1 VTSSSDGGTTFAPSF
16 KEEYLMIEQADEA
29 QLDTFQHR
37 VTEHGRV
44 RSILESF
51 AYIKP
56 FGGMFGKIV
65 PFYAESY
72 WYAMGGLTF
81 LMFVFLTFS
90 GIILAWLGPY
100 WWLTNSFGLFLKSFH
115 YWSAQGFFFFALL
128 HLFRVWAT
136 GSFRGRR
143 ILNWWIGLT
152 IFMMAMGENLFGLI
166 ARGDWESQFV
176 SMHSDDMLFVQPFF
190 FNLFSTGNFTADLTV
205 HVAVIPVIMFGLILA
220 HIVLIRLQGLS
231 KPLSNQKEK

>member
-1 VTSSSDGGTTFAPSF
+1 
-16 KEEYLMIEQADEA
+16 MIEQADEA

-37 VTEHGRV
+37 VDEHGRV

-100 WWLTNSFGLFLKSFH
+100 WWLTNSFGQFLKSFH

-136 GSFRGRR
+136 GSYRGRR

-152 IFMMAMGENLFGLI
+152 IFMMAMGENLFGLL

-190 FNLFSTGNFTADLTV
+190 FNLFSTANFTADLTV
-205 HVAVIPVIMFGLILA
+205 HVALIPVIMFGLILA
-220 HIVLIRLQGLS
+220 HVMLIRLQGLS

>member
-1 VTSSSDGGTTFAPSF
+1 MH
-16 KEEYLMIEQADEA
+16 MIEQVDEA
-29 QLDTFQHR
+29 QLDSFKTR
-37 VTEHGRV
+37 VAEHGWV
-44 RSILESF
+44 RSVLESF

-81 LMFVFLTFS
+81 LMFVFLTAS
-90 GIILAWLGPY
+90 GVILALLGPF
-100 WWLTNSFGLFLKSFH
+100 WWLTNPIGMFLKSFH

-143 ILNWWIGLT
+143 IFNWWIGLVF
-152 IFMMAMGENLFGLI
+152 FMLAMGENLFGLL

-176 SMHSDDMLFVQPFF
+176 SMHSDNMLFIQPFF
-190 FNLFSTGNFTADLTV
+190 FNLFSPANFTADLEI
-205 HVAVIPVIMFGLILA
+205 HIAVLPVVIFGLILA
-220 HIVLIRLQGLS
+220 HIVLVRLFGMN
-231 KPLSNQKEK
+231 KPLSSQKEG

>member
-1 VTSSSDGGTTFAPSF
+1 
-16 KEEYLMIEQADEA
+16 MIEQADEA
-29 QLDTFQHR
+29 QLDTYQTR
-37 VTEHGRV
+37 VAEHGRARAV
-44 RSILESF
+44 LESF
-51 AYIKP
+51 AYLKP

-65 PFYAESY
+65 PYYAESY

-81 LMFVFLTFS
+81 LSFVFLTGS
-90 GIILAWLGPY
+90 GVILALLGPF
-100 WWLTNSFGLFLKSFH
+100 WWLTNPVGQFLKSFH

-136 GSFRGRR
+136 GSYRGRR

-152 IFMMAMGENLFGLI
+152 IFMMAMGEDLFGLL

-190 FNLFSTGNFTADLTV
+190 FNLFSTANFTADLTV

-220 HIVLIRLQGLS
+220 HVVLIRLQGLS

>member
-1 VTSSSDGGTTFAPSF
+1 
-16 KEEYLMIEQADEA
+16 MIEQADEA
-29 QLDTFQHR
+29 QLDSFQTR
-37 VTEHGRV
+37 VAEHGRV
-44 RSILESF
+44 RAILESF

-90 GIILAWLGPY
+90 GVILSLLGPY
-100 WWLTNSFGLFLKSFH
+100 WWLTNPVGQFFKSFH
-115 YWSAQGFFFFALL
+115 YWSAQAFFFFALL

-136 GSFRGRR
+136 GSYRGRR
-143 ILNWWIGLT
+143 IVNWWIGLV
-152 IFMMAMGENLFGLI
+152 IFMLALGENLFGLL

-176 SMHSDDMLFVQPFF
+176 SMHSDDMLFIQPFF
-190 FNLFSTGNFTADLTV
+190 FNLFSPANFTADLAI
-205 HVAVIPVIMFGLILA
+205 HIAVLPVVIFGLFLA
-220 HIVLIRLQGLS
+220 HVVLVRIMGLS
-231 KPLSNQKEK
+231 KPLSNQKEEYDHGR

>member
-1 VTSSSDGGTTFAPSF
+1 MITSS
-16 KEEYLMIEQADEA
+16 DES
-29 QLDTFQHR
+29 QLDTFKNR
-37 VTEHGRV
+37 VAEHGYV
-44 RSILESF
+44 RAVLESF

-81 LMFVFLTFS
+81 LMFLFLTGS
-90 GIILAWLGPY
+90 GVVLALLGPY
-100 WWLTNSFGLFLKSFH
+100 WWLSNPIGLFLKSFH

-136 GSFRGRR
+136 GSYRGRR

-152 IFMMAMGENLFGLI
+152 IFMLAMGENLFGLL

-176 SMHSDDMLFVQPFF
+176 SMHSDNMLFIQPFF
-190 FNLFSTGNFTADLTV
+190 FHLFSPANFTADLTI
-205 HVAVIPVIMFGLILA
+205 HIALLPVVLFALILA
-220 HIVLIRLQGLS
+220 HIVLLRLQGLS
-231 KPLSNQKEK
+231 KPLPADQKQSVQKEH

>member
-1 VTSSSDGGTTFAPSF
+1 MVQQT
-16 KEEYLMIEQADEA
+16 DEA
-29 QLDTFQHR
+29 QLDSFKTR
-37 VTEHGRV
+37 VAEHGLA

-81 LMFVFLTFS
+81 LMFVFLTGS
-90 GIILAWLGPY
+90 GIILALLGPY
-100 WWLTNSFGLFLKSFH
+100 WWLTNPFGQFLKSFH

-143 ILNWWIGLT
+143 ILNWWI
-152 IFMMAMGENLFGLI
+152 A
-166 ARGDWESQFV
+166 
-176 SMHSDDMLFVQPFF
+176 
-190 FNLFSTGNFTADLTV
+190 
-205 HVAVIPVIMFGLILA
+205 
-220 HIVLIRLQGLS
+220 
-231 KPLSNQKEK
+231 

>member
-1 VTSSSDGGTTFAPSF
+1 MLTSS
-16 KEEYLMIEQADEA
+16 DES
-29 QLDTFQHR
+29 QLDTFKNR
-37 VTEHGRV
+37 VAEHGYV
-44 RSILESF
+44 RAVLESF
-51 AYIKP
+51 AYVKP

-81 LMFVFLTFS
+81 LMFLFLTGS
-90 GIILAWLGPY
+90 GVVLAILGPY
-100 WWLTNSFGLFLKSFH
+100 WWLSNPLGLFLKSFH

-136 GSFRGRR
+136 GSYRGRR

-152 IFMMAMGENLFGLI
+152 IFMLAMGENLFGLL

-176 SMHSDDMLFVQPFF
+176 SMHSDDMLFIQPFF
-190 FNLFSTGNFTADLTV
+190 FHLFSPANFTADLTI
-205 HVAVIPVIMFGLILA
+205 HMALLPVIIFALILA
-220 HIVLIRLQGLS
+220 HIVLLRLQGLS
-231 KPLSNQKEK
+231 KPLSADQEQSVRKEQ

>member
-1 VTSSSDGGTTFAPSF
+1 MDAPTHAAGNVITA
-16 KEEYLMIEQADEA
+16 EDEA
-29 QLDTFQHR
+29 QVDSLKTR
-37 VTEHGRV
+37 VAEHGRL

-51 AYIKP
+51 AYIRP

-72 WYAMGGLTF
+72 WYALGGLTF
-81 LMFVFLTFS
+81 LMFLFLTAS
-90 GIILAWLGPY
+90 GVILSLLGPF
-100 WWLTNSFGLFLKSFH
+100 WWLTNPVGEFLKSFH

-143 ILNWWIGLT
+143 IFNWWIGIA
-152 IFMMAMGENLFGLI
+152 IFALGMGENLFGLL

-176 SMHSDDMLFVQPFF
+176 SMHSDNMLFIQPFF
-190 FNLFSTGNFTADLTV
+190 FNLFGPANFTADLAI
-205 HVAVIPVIMFGLILA
+205 HIAVLPVVIFALILA
-220 HIVLIRLQGLS
+220 HIVLVRQFGMS
-231 KPLSNQKEK
+231 KPLSSTTEKSHG

>member
-1 VTSSSDGGTTFAPSF
+1 
-16 KEEYLMIEQADEA
+16 MIEKVDEA

-37 VTEHGRV
+37 VDEHGRV
-44 RSILESF
+44 RAILESF

-100 WWLTNSFGLFLKSFH
+100 WWLTNPFGLFLKSFH

-152 IFMMAMGENLFGLI
+152 IFMMAMGENLFGLL

-190 FNLFSTGNFTADLTV
+190 FNLFSTANFTADLTV

-220 HIVLIRLQGLS
+220 HVVLIRLQGLS